1 MATGD
6 KRYTPNFNI
15 DQIDQKL
22 HSILI
27 SKNLFN
33 QKKKKDL
40 FSLLFFQ
47 IH

>member
-33 QKKKKDL
+33 ERKKII
-40 FSLLFFQ
+40 FFFRF
-47 IH
+47 IKFIK